1 MLKQSNLIT
10 SQLEFLQAD
19 QAVII
24 LPEIFGLNNFIQ
36 QTIDNLSLKLNL
48 PVFGLDIFFPVLGQ
62 RKITSYA
69 NFSVGAELKNK
80 LTSEL
85 FISLLKENLD
95 LIQTK
100 YPQIQTFSVLGFCFG
115 GRLAYLSGLDNRI
128 NKIVACY
135 GSGMN
140 SPYYRDLTSI
150 EALAKERQF
159 DHNLRVLSIFG
170 SQDFSISG
178 EDKNVII
185 AKMLEAEIDYSQIIV
200 PAGHAFLNFER
211 LEVYNPLISNQV
223 WPDIYNFLL
232 EL

>member
-48 PVFGLDIFFPVLGQ
+48 PVFGLDIFSPVLGQ

-211 LEVYNPLISNQV
+211 PEVYNPLISNQV

-232 EL
+232 E

>member
-1 MLKQSNLIT
+1 MLKESNLIA

-19 QAVII
+19 RAVII
-24 LPEIFGLNNFIQ
+24 LPEIFGLNNFIH
-36 QTIDNLSLKLNL
+36 QTTDTLSLKLNL
-48 PVFGLDIFFPVLGQ
+48 PVFGLDIFYPILGQ
-62 RKITSYA
+62 RKITSYS
-69 NFSVGAELKNK
+69 NFGIAAELKNK

-85 FISLLKENLD
+85 FINLLKENLD
-95 LIQTK
+95 RIQTK
-100 YPQIQTFSVLGFCFG
+100 YPQIKKFSVLGFCFG
-115 GRLAYLSGLDNRI
+115 GRLAYLSGIDNRI

-140 SPYYRDLTSI
+140 TPYFKNLTSI
-150 EALAKERQF
+150 EALTKERKF
-159 DHNLRVLSIFG
+159 DSSLRVLSIFG
-170 SQDFSISG
+170 SQDFSISS

-211 LEVYNPLISNQV
+211 PEVYSPLISNQV

-232 EL
+232 ES